1 MGKRIYF
8 TDEEKKSAIQKSK
21 KRWSVNNPEYYANYY
36 LTPKGRANNLVSRYE
51 TQDKRHNKGECTLTP
66 QWIIENILSKPCAH
80 CGETDWHKIGCNRL
94 DNSLPHT
101 PDNVEPC
108 CWECNN
114 KLEWKAKSKPVYQ
127 YTLDGELVKIWP
139 STNECGRNGYSQECV
154 SLCCNGKHKTHKGY
168 IWSYIPL

>member
-1 MGKRIYF
+1 MGKRIYL
-8 TDEEKKSAIQKSK
+8 TEEEKKVAIKKS
-21 KRWSVNNPEYYANYY
+21 RLNWNNKHPNYFTNLY
-36 LTPKGRANNLVSRYE
+36 NTLKGRANNLVSRYE
-51 TQDKRHNKGECTLTP
+51 TQDKRHNKGKCTLTP

-108 CWECNN
+108 CWDCNN
-114 KLEWKAKSKPVYQ
+114 KLGNKEKSKPVYQ
-127 YTLDGELVKIWP
+127 YTKNGELVKIWP

-168 IWSYIPL
+168 IWSYEPL

>member
-8 TDEEKKSAIQKSK
+8 TDEEKKAAIQKSK
-21 KRWSVNNPEYYANYY
+21 KCWNANNPEYYANYY
-36 LTPKGRANNLVSRYE
+36 LTPKGRAKTLLSNYRRK
-51 TQDKRHNKGECTLTP
+51 DKITNRGECTLTEDF
-66 QWIIENILSKPCAH
+66 IIEHIFSQPCAH
-80 CGETDWHKIGCNRL
+80 CGRSDWTKIGCNRL

-108 CWECNN
+108 CWDCNN
-114 KLEWKAKSKPVYQ
+114 KLGNKEKSKPVYQ
-127 YTLDGELVKIWP
+127 YTKNGELIKIWS

-168 IWSYIPL
+168 LWSYIPL

>member
-1 MGKRIYF
+1 MGKRIYL
-8 TDEEKKSAIQKSK
+8 TEEEKKVAIKKSRLK
-21 KRWSVNNPEYYANYY
+21 WNNKHPNYFTNLY
-36 LTPKGRANNLVSRYE
+36 NTFNGRANNLVNRYK

-66 QWIIENILSKPCAH
+66 QWIIENILSKPCVH

-114 KLEWKAKSKPVYQ
+114 KLEWKTKSKPVYQ
-127 YTLDGELVKIWP
+127 YTLDGKLVKIWS
-139 STNECGRNGYSQECV
+139 STRECERNGFNQGLV
-154 SLCCNGKHKTHKGY
+154 SECCNGKRKSHKGY
-168 IWSYIPL
+168 KWSYNPL